1 MTAGDPKAPDPLTAT
16 AFIERLESLASATEL
31 EKIQRH
37 FKSGDGDYGAGDT
50 FIGVRM
56 GQVFALAT
64 EFQDLPLTEIERLLE
79 SPIHEARAGAVK
91 VMAKQASDKRRSDA
105 RRRELFD
112 LYLRRIDRI
121 NNWDL
126 VDLGAWDVI
135 GRYLLDKPRDVLLDL
150 ARSANL
156 WERRTAILATLA
168 FLRRGEL
175 DDTYA
180 IAEALLDDPHDLV
193 QKPVGACLRE
203 AGKQDRPRL
212 ERFLD
217 EHASTMPRTTL
228 RFAIEHF
235 DPVERARYLSISRG

>member
-1 MTAGDPKAPDPLTAT
+1 VTSDDATPPGPLTA
-16 AFIERLESLASATEL
+16 AGFIERLHGLASATEL
-31 EKIQRH
+31 EKIQRY
-37 FKSGDGDYGAGDT
+37 FKTGDGEYGAGDA

-56 GQVFALAT
+56 GQVFSLADACK
-64 EFQDLPLTEIERLLE
+64 DLPLSEIERLLE

-91 VMAKQASDKRRSDA
+91 VMARQASDKRTPDA

-135 GRYLLDKPRDVLLDL
+135 GRYLLDKPRDVLADL
-150 ARSANL
+150 ARSANI

-168 FLRRGEL
+168 FLRRGDL

-180 IAEALLDDPHDLV
+180 IALMLLDDPHDLV

-203 AGKQDRPRL
+203 AGKHDRGRL
-212 ERFLD
+212 SRFLD

-235 DPVERARYLSISRG
+235 EPDERTRYLGMPRG